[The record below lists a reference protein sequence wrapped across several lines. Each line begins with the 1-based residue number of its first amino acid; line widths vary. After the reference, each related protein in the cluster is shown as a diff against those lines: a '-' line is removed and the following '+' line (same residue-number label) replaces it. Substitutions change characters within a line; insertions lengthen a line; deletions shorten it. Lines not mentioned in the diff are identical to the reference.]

1 MGVISYDGTINTGN
15 IAPRTL
21 NDRIGANYGI
31 AAIRQ
36 RANAAKQLG
45 EAGANLGKTIEHI
58 GNQLVSVA
66 KNEMDKDFAI
76 DEATAK
82 ANFAQGQM
90 ELAHALEN
98 TTFASADEYNKAA
111 TDGFEIDDGNGGKK
125 RIKGLNELIK
135 NNFGEKFRNAF
146 AYGHR
151 IEKAALAARSSA
163 DLITT
168 KIWQNKADAERTSRI
183 NALVNTSIAIGDLN
197 GAFNAIDKLP
207 NISAEER
214 GFKKATAIN
223 KYGTD
228 QVNRFID
235 DAQLSYNAEQAS
247 SILFANTR
255 NSTDWKNY
263 STATIENIREQK
275 NNAREAIKNL
285 KKPQGVDDR
294 MWERMQRDL
303 FTYNEKSFAR
313 VEENALRSLEYVENK
328 AAKDDL
334 QEYKDFKSGKVP
346 ILSRAGAIEL
356 DNFTRKK
363 TAEEMAKV
371 NAETSRQLAIYHK
384 SPSVYDEI
392 NKLDPKN
399 FETKTFQER
408 HDKVFKEAE
417 RIVDTVFDN
426 PAYFKGDTDDEI
438 AVEKAEMAQKIYT
451 SIEQTLAAKE
461 QAQEKA
467 GEGKTQSQKQ
477 AKLQEEQKAEEER
490 QKEIAFLLSNLTQ
503 EDLDAFRKAQSP
515 ATPDGSQLVVKY
527 DISGNNDIIQA
538 GGWFSDDKLL
548 ATKNELTIDDFKND
562 IYQACVAYPKDTA
575 ANTTKRQNAIFA
587 TLKTAMM
594 VLDEEDFA
602 SLQKIAVECLDDSRQ
617 AVPKETVIEM
627 TRNAFLQA
635 FDKGKGED
643 KWKDLY
649 SDEDDFPQE
658 FAALYNQEIETLS
671 KVKSFDALKASTEA
685 LRARLVEM
693 RASKDSAS
701 AAIAYAERLLNAND
715 TGGRIFATP
724 VKDVR
729 KTVKVPPRQE
739 KLDFSPYIDEK
750 HLLSDEPLLLKAGR
764 IFDQYPADVQT
775 VSINKELKEFDERQ
789 KHRQEIYDKEQQE
802 QKEIIEERKRWE
814 EVLLKKLLEEEKD
827 KEIRRKLQDLIFIRN
842 ARKRKRSKG

>member
-1 MGVISYDGTINTGN
+1 MGVISYDGTINTQN

-45 EAGANLGKTIEHI
+45 AAGENLGKAIENI
-58 GNQLVSVA
+58 GNNLVTVA
-66 KNEMDKDFAI
+66 KNEMDKDYEI

-82 ANFAQGQM
+82 ANFAKGQM

-98 TTFASADEYNKAA
+98 TSFASADEYNKAA
-111 TDGFEIDDGNGGKK
+111 ADGFEVDDGNGGKK
-125 RIKGLNELIK
+125 RIAGLNELLK
-135 NNFGEKFRNAF
+135 ANFDASKFRNSF
-146 AYGHR
+146 AYGHK
-151 IEKAALAARSSA
+151 IEKAALSARSAS
-163 DLITT
+163 DLVTT
-168 KIWQNKADAERTSRI
+168 KIWQNKTDAERTSRI
-183 NALVNTSIAIGDLN
+183 NALVNTSVAIGDLN
-197 GAFNAIDKLP
+197 GAFNAIDKIP

-214 GFKKATAIN
+214 GFKKATALN
-223 KYGTD
+223 QYGEA
-228 QVNRFID
+228 QVKRFVA
-235 DAQLSYNAEQAS
+235 DAELSYNEDQAF

-263 STATIENIREQK
+263 STASLENIREQR
-275 NNAREAIKNL
+275 NNSREAIKNL
-285 KKPQGVDDR
+285 KKPEGVDDR

-303 FTYNEKSFAR
+303 LTYNDKSFTR
-313 VEENALRSLEYVENK
+313 IEENTRSKLEYAENK
-328 AAKDDL
+328 AANDDL
-334 QEYKDFKSGKVP
+334 DEYKDFKSGKVP
-346 ILSRAGAIEL
+346 ILSRAGAIEI
-356 DNFTRKK
+356 DNLTRKK
-363 TAEEMAKV
+363 TEEEMAKG

-399 FETKTFQER
+399 FEAKTFQER

-417 RIVDTVFDN
+417 RIIDTVFDN

-451 SIEQTLAAKE
+451 SIEQTLATKE

-477 AKLQEEQKAEEER
+477 AKLQEEQKAEAER
-490 QKEIAFLLSNLTQ
+490 QNEIAFLLSDLTQ
-503 EDLDAFRKAQSP
+503 EDIDAFRKAQSP

-527 DISGNNDIIQA
+527 DISGNNDIVQA

-562 IYQACVAYPKDTA
+562 IYQSCVAYPKDTA
-575 ANTTKRQNAIFA
+575 ANTTKRQNSIFA

-594 VLDEEDFA
+594 VLDAEDFA

-701 AAIAYAERLLNAND
+701 AAIAYAEHLLNAND

-729 KTVKVPPRQE
+729 KTVKVPPR
-739 KLDFSPYIDEK
+739 KIDFSPYIDEK
-750 HLLSDEPLLLKAGR
+750 SDEPLLLKTGR
-764 IFDQYPADVQT
+764 IFDQYPADAQT

-802 QKEIIEERKRWE
+802 QKKIIEERKRWE
-814 EVLLKKLLEEEKD
+814 EVLLRKLLEEEKD
-827 KEIRRKLQDLIFIRN
+827 KEIRRKLRDLIFIRKS
-842 ARKRKRSKG
+842 RKRNRAT